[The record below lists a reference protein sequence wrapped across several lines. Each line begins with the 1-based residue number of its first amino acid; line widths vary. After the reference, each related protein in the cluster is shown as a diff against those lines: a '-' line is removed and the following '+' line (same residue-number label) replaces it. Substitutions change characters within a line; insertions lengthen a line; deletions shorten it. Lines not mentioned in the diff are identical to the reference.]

1 MIPDAA
7 SAKLSGMDE
16 KAIRR
21 AALITVR
28 RAILERFPPG
38 PERTRFRVSCLRVAT
53 LSRFADAAHRVLA
66 IRMRAADIGHRSGQV
81 RRQNCSREAEILGD
95 VEG

>member
-16 KAIRR
+16 KAITR

-38 PERTRFRVSCLRVAT
+38 PERTRWLRWAVHAAKPPTARQRVPFPTERAGPFEQAYRDAIHGRA
-53 LSRFADAAHRVLA
+53 SRCKQHSDT
-66 IRMRAADIGHRSGQV
+66 
-81 RRQNCSREAEILGD
+81 
-95 VEG
+95 